1 MERLLRLEIGIEQSH
16 PVQFAQQKILIYI
29 VYQITFNMEIIIP
42 ILIILVFSRTIGWIF
57 SQIRQPSVIG
67 EIVAGILIGPSIFN
81 FISPETKGL
90 DILADLGIFFLIFLS
105 GMEMQMASRKEYYHG
120 LLIALMSIFFSFLAG
135 MALGTLFNL
144 NIISSLFIS
153 IVFSLTALPV
163 GVRILMDL
171 GKMHTPV
178 GKIIVTAAVIDDIF
192 SFVFLAIVFSMAQK
206 GLDITESEYILILI
220 TKILIFL
227 FMIYILNRLLTVR
240 NGFLSQLIERFLKK
254 LNKESQF
261 FAVMIFGIFAGYIGE
276 KLEITF
282 IIGVFYAGILI
293 KKTTIGEEGFSHSY
307 DVISSITHGIF
318 APIFFV
324 YLGLLLNL
332 PSIFDYTNI
341 FSDKNLYQITFL
353 LTAILFATVGKSGG
367 AFLGGLLA
375 RLKPGDA
382 LAVSFVLN
390 ARGVVGLVIAGLG
403 LKNGFI
409 DMRIYSMLVV
419 MCIVTTIIAPI
430 GLKRFLKDTTI
441 EVIDFD

>member
-1 MERLLRLEIGIEQSH
+1 
-16 PVQFAQQKILIYI
+16 
-29 VYQITFNMEIIIP
+29 
-42 ILIILVFSRTIGWIF
+42 
-57 SQIRQPSVIG
+57 
-67 EIVAGILIGPSIFN
+67 
-81 FISPETKGL
+81 
-90 DILADLGIFFLIFLS
+90 
-105 GMEMQMASRKEYYHG
+105 MASRKEYYHG
-120 LLIALMSIFFSFLAG
+120 ILIALMSIFFSFLAG
-135 MALGTLFNL
+135 MALATLFNL
-144 NIISSLFIS
+144 NFISSLFVS

-171 GKMHTPV
+171 GKIHTPV

-206 GLDITESEYILILI
+206 DLDINESEYILILI

-227 FMIYILNRLLTVR
+227 LMIYILNRLLKVR

-332 PSIFDYTNI
+332 SSIFDYTNI

-382 LAVSFVLN
+382 IAVSFVLN

>member
-1 MERLLRLEIGIEQSH
+1 
-16 PVQFAQQKILIYI
+16 
-29 VYQITFNMEIIIP
+29 MEIIIP

-57 SQIRQPSVIG
+57 TRIRQPSVIG

-81 FISPETKGL
+81 LISPETKGL
-90 DILADLGIFFLIFLS
+90 DILADLGIFFLIFLA

-120 LLIALMSIFFSFLAG
+120 ILIALMSIFFSFLAG

-144 NIISSLFIS
+144 NFISSLFVS

-171 GKMHTPV
+171 GKIHTPV
-178 GKIIVTAAVIDDIF
+178 GKIIVTAAVIDDIV

-206 GLDITESEYILILI
+206 DLEITKSEYILILI

-227 FMIYILNRLLTVR
+227 LMIYILNRLLTVR
-240 NGFLSQLIERFLKK
+240 SGFLSQLIEHFLKK

-332 PSIFDYTNI
+332 SSIFDYTNI

-375 RLKPGDA
+375 RLKPWDA
-382 LAVSFVLN
+382 VAVSFALN

-409 DMRIYSMLVV
+409 DMGIYSMLVV
-419 MCIVTTIIAPI
+419 MCIVTTVIAPI

-441 EVIDFD
+441 EVIHFD